1 MAGSYP
7 YSITEPHVHDF
18 SGRNESNQTV
28 CAFCGA
34 KGAGNS
40 GSGRRTITGSNYI
53 DYKTTARLPGRR
65 AKW

>member
-1 MAGSYP
+1 MTSYP
-7 YSITEPHVHDF
+7 YSITDPHVHDF
-18 SGRNESNQTV
+18 SGRNDSGQTI

-40 GSGRRTITGSNYI
+40 GSGRRGSGSDYI
-53 DYKTTARLPGRR
+53 DYKTEPRLPGRR